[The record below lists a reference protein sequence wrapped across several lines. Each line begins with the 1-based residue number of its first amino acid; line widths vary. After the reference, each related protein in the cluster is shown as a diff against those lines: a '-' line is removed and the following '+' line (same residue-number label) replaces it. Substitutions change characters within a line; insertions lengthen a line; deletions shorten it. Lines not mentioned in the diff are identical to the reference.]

1 MRYDQTPV
9 PLKEGLREIVAED
22 GLEAAELAQL
32 RRLAQGAAPVGTPA
46 SVLDHRPADPSRRR
60 WLSLAAGVG
69 VAAVAGVVG
78 ANLVGRGGSAG
89 EQANAQALAE
99 EIAYNHLR
107 DAPLDIASG
116 ELLRL
121 REGFA
126 RLGFSLLDAAEVE
139 GVPGVLMGGRFCSV
153 ASVPAAMLRYR
164 TDEGVITVY
173 QALYD
178 PRRHRGA
185 ADMDAG
191 MPGNVRHARGVS
203 VCLCHTQGV
212 LLAVASGGATRAPE
226 APATQSSA

>member
-1 MRYDQTPV
+1 MRHEHTSV
-9 PLKEGLREIVAED
+9 PLKEEVRAIVAEESLD
-22 GLEAAELAQL
+22 IAELAQL
-32 RRLAQGAAPVGTPA
+32 RRLVQGAAPTTGPVA
-46 SVLDHRPADPSRRR
+46 AQDRPADPSRRR
-60 WLSLAAGVG
+60 WLSVAAGVG
-69 VAAVAGVVG
+69 VATVAGVVG
-78 ANLVGRGGSAG
+78 ANLVVRGGRTGS
-89 EQANAQALAE
+89 QANAQALAE

-116 ELLRL
+116 ELSRL

-126 RLGFSLLDAAEVE
+126 RLGFNLLDAVEVE

-173 QALYD
+173 QSLYD

-191 MPGNVRHARGVS
+191 VPGNVRHSRGVK

-212 LLAVASGGATRAPE
+212 LLAVASGGITGAA
-226 APATQSSA
+226 

>member
-1 MRYDQTPV
+1 MRREHTSV
-9 PLKEGLREIVAED
+9 PLKEGIREIIAEES
-22 GLEAAELAQL
+22 LEAAELAQL
-32 RRLAQGAAPVGTPA
+32 RRLAEGATKTTGPA
-46 SVLDHRPADPSRRR
+46 ATGERLADPSRRR
-60 WLSLAAGVG
+60 WLSVAAGVG
-69 VAAVAGVVG
+69 VATVAGVLG
-78 ANLVGRGGSAG
+78 ANLVGRGGRTG
-89 EQANAQALAE
+89 GQANAQALAE

-116 ELLRL
+116 ELPRL

-126 RLGFSLLDAAEVE
+126 RLGFRLLDAAEVE
-139 GVPGVLMGGRFCSV
+139 GVPGELMGGRFCSV

-191 MPGNVRHARGVS
+191 VPGNIRHARGVE

-212 LLAVASGGATRAPE
+212 LLAVASGGTTGAA
-226 APATQSSA
+226 